1 MTARRFTFRVLG
13 GRFAVVRLSPD
24 TPVPAWATAGQ
35 FFSIT
40 RTDDELS
47 IVCEQALA
55 PDDVT
60 RSDDWAA
67 LKLVGPFAFDE
78 TGVVASV
85 TRTLADAGV
94 GVFVLS
100 TYDGDHVLVPS
111 AGLPAALKALAE
123 AGHLI
128 LAPDHP

>member
-1 MTARRFTFRVLG
+1 MTARHFTFRVLV

-24 TPVPAWATAGQ
+24 TPLPAWATAGT
-35 FFSIT
+35 FFSVT

-55 PDDVT
+55 PAEVT
-60 RSDDWAA
+60 RSDGWAA

-100 TYDGDHVLVPS
+100 TYDGDHVLVQ
-111 AGLPAALKALAE
+111 AAHLTVATAALMA
-123 AGHLI
+123 AGHAVLT
-128 LAPDHP
+128 PERP